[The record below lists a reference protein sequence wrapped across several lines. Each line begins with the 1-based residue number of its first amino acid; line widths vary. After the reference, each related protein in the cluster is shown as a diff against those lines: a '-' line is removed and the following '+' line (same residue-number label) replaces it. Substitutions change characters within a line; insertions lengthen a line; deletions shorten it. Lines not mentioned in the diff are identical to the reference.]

1 MEYSKNLTTFTLD
14 NLGINIL
21 YFPYKFSNAQQQ
33 ISADYAFYS
42 MSDCD

>member
-21 YFPYKFSNAQQQ
+21 YFPYTFSNAQQQ
-33 ISADYAFYS
+33 GSLYIDTTAAYLS
-42 MSDCD
+42 